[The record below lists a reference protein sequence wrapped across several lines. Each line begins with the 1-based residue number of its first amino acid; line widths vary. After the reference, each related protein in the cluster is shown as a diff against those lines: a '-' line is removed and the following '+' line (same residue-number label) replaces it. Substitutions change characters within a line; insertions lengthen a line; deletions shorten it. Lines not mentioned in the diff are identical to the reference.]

1 MGESVFTSDDLE
13 LVLSAA
19 GPADHGEIFS
29 LWAEVSAEPG
39 VFPRRPPVTES
50 EFRGAWLQGMTAVM
64 AARLSG
70 RLAGS
75 YFLRPA
81 YPGLAGHIANA
92 GYIVA
97 PDLRGRGVGTALAE
111 HSFAEARRNGFDAML
126 YQLVIESNPSRRL
139 WERLGFENVGRIPE
153 AVEGQE
159 AYLYWRSLTDG
170 AT

>member
-1 MGESVFTSDDLE
+1 MGDAVITKAGLE
-13 LVLSAA
+13 LVVAPA
-19 GPADHGEIFS
+19 TPADHGEIFAIWS
-29 LWAEVSAEPG
+29 KVAAEPG
-39 VFPRRPPVTES
+39 VFPRKPPVTES
-50 EFRGAWLQGMTAVM
+50 EFRGAWLQGMTTVV
-64 AARLSG
+64 AARAGG

-111 HSFAEARRNGFDAML
+111 HSFGEARRNGFDAML

-139 WERLGFENVGRIPE
+139 WERLGFEQVGRIPE
-153 AVEGQE
+153 AVEGEE
-159 AYLYWRSLTDG
+159 ALLYWRSLRDG
-170 AT
+170 PT